1 MENTIQIP
9 SANSI
14 VKVTVSFRNINY
26 YTSEIQPLCESVIE
40 GVVVNNPKWADANS
54 VTIETG
60 NKDFPV
66 SIISIKN
73 ITKVDIIKG
82 STSDS
87 TKYFNI
93 QGSKGSTYVV
103 SVRENQYSCTW
114 TGFKYH
120 GKCKHGEE
128 VMSPKINRLQMLTF
142 LTEGDIIDVSTKE
155 TTMKQVYSSS
165 HDNAYLQRKLDHYN
179 AWLLNPKRKVEDG
192 PYQGFPEEVDRAA
205 KLAKGRAIMEA
216 ERAAK
221 PAKVVKTPQV
231 PALKGM
237 TPLGVKAAKRP
248 RAGGPTKQ
256 ERAVEIYRDFMG
268 QSKDNVVAKIRE
280 QLDMSLAGATTY
292 YYNAK
297 KLYKG
302 LL

>member
-26 YTSEIQPLCESVIE
+26 YTSETKPFDQSIIE

-103 SVRENQYSCTW
+103 SVRENQYSCTC

-128 VMSPKINRLQMLTF
+128 VMSPKINKLQMLTF
-142 LTEGDIIDVSTKE
+142 LDKGDIIDISTKE
-155 TTMKQVYSSS
+155 LTMKQTYSVSY
-165 HDNAYLQRKLDHYN
+165 DNDFMQRKLDHYN

-221 PAKVVKTPQV
+221 PAKPAKVVKTKV
-231 PALKGM
+231 
-237 TPLGVKAAKRP
+237 AAKRP
-248 RAGGPTKQ
+248 RADGPTKQ
-256 ERAVEIYRDFMG
+256 ERAIEIYRDFAG
-268 QSKDNVVAKIRE
+268 QSKDNVIAKIRE

-297 KLYKG
+297 KLAG
-302 LL
+302 H

>member
-1 MENTIQIP
+1 MENTIRIP

-14 VKVTVSFRNINY
+14 VKVTVSHRNTNY
-26 YTSEIQPLCESVIE
+26 FTSVSDPFEESIIE

-54 VTIETG
+54 ITIETG

-66 SIISIKN
+66 SMIAIKN
-73 ITKVDIIKG
+73 IKKVDIING

-87 TKYFNI
+87 TKYFNV

-103 SVRENQYSCTW
+103 SVREGQYSCTC

-128 VMSPKINRLQMLTF
+128 VISTKINRLELLTF
-142 LTEGDIIDVSTKE
+142 LDKADIIDISTKE
-155 TTMKQVYSSS
+155 TAMKQYYSVS
-165 HDNAYLQRKLDHYN
+165 HSNDFLQRKLDHYN

-192 PYQGFPEEVDRAA
+192 PYTGFPEE
-205 KLAKGRAIMEA
+205 KELETKMAKGRAIMAA
-216 ERAAK
+216 ERE
-221 PAKVVKTPQV
+221 AKVAKVTKV
-231 PALKGM
+231 AKSK
-237 TPLGVKAAKRP
+237 VVAKRST
-248 RAGGPTKQ
+248 AGGPTKQ
-256 ERAVEIYRDFMG
+256 QRALDIYRANMKL
-268 QSKDNVVAKIRE
+268 SKDNLVTLIRE

-297 KLYKG
+297 KLAG
-302 LL
+302 H

>member
-26 YTSEIQPLCESVIE
+26 YTSETKPFDQSIIE

-103 SVRENQYSCTW
+103 SVRENQYSCTC

-128 VMSPKINRLQMLTF
+128 VMSPKINKLQLLTF
-142 LTEGDIIDVSTKE
+142 LDKGDIIDISTKE
-155 TTMKQVYSSS
+155 TTMKQVYTNSY
-165 HDNAYLQRKLDHYN
+165 DNNYLQRKLDHYN
-179 AWLLNPKRKVEDG
+179 AWLLDPKRKVEDG
-192 PYQGFPEEVDRAA
+192 PYKGFPEEVERAA

-221 PAKVVKTPQV
+221 PAKVVKTKV
-231 PALKGM
+231 
-237 TPLGVKAAKRP
+237 AAKRP
-248 RAGGPTKQ
+248 RADGPTKQ
-256 ERAVEIYRDFMG
+256 ERALEIYRANIKL
-268 QSKDNVVAKIRE
+268 SKDNVIAIIRE
-280 QLDMSLAGATTY
+280 KLDMSPAGATTY

-297 KLYKG
+297 KLAG
-302 LL
+302 H

>member
-14 VKVTVSFRNINY
+14 VKVTASFRNINY
-26 YTSEIQPLCESVIE
+26 YTSESKPFDESIIE
-40 GVVVNNPKWADANS
+40 GVVVNNPKWVDANS
-54 VTIETG
+54 ITIETG

-73 ITKVDIIKG
+73 IKKVDIIKG

-87 TKYFNI
+87 TKYFNV

-103 SVRENQYSCTW
+103 SVRENQYSCTC

-128 VMSPKINRLQMLTF
+128 VMSPKINKLQLLTF
-142 LTEGDIIDVSTKE
+142 LDKADIIDISTKE
-155 TTMKQVYSSS
+155 INMKQTYSVSY
-165 HDNAYLQRKLDHYN
+165 DNDFMQRKLDHYN

-192 PYQGFPEEVDRAA
+192 PYQGFPEEVERAA

-221 PAKVVKTPQV
+221 PVKPAKVVKTKV
-231 PALKGM
+231 
-237 TPLGVKAAKRP
+237 AAKRT
-248 RAGGPTKQ
+248 RADGPTKQ
-256 ERAVEIYRDFMG
+256 ERALEIYRDFAG
-268 QSKDNVVAKIRE
+268 QSKDNVIAKIRE

-297 KLYKG
+297 KLAG
-302 LL
+302 H

>member
-14 VKVTVSFRNINY
+14 VKVTASFRNINY
-26 YTSEIQPLCESVIE
+26 YTSESKPFDESIIE
-40 GVVVNNPKWADANS
+40 GVVVNNPKWVDANS
-54 VTIETG
+54 ITIETG

-73 ITKVDIIKG
+73 IKKVDIIKG

-103 SVRENQYSCTW
+103 SVRENQYSCTC

-128 VMSPKINRLQMLTF
+128 VMSPKINKLQLLTF
-142 LTEGDIIDVSTKE
+142 LDKGDIIDISTKE
-155 TTMKQVYSSS
+155 LNMKQTYTVSY
-165 HDNAYLQRKLDHYN
+165 DNDFMQRKLDHYN

-221 PAKVVKTPQV
+221 PAKPAKVVKTKV
-231 PALKGM
+231 
-237 TPLGVKAAKRP
+237 AAKRP
-248 RAGGPTKQ
+248 RTGGPTKQ
-256 ERAVEIYRDFMG
+256 ERALEIYRDFAG
-268 QSKDNVVAKIRE
+268 QSKDNVIAIIRE
-280 QLDMSLAGATTY
+280 KLDMSPAGATTY

-297 KLYKG
+297 KLAG
-302 LL
+302 H

>member
-14 VKVTVSFRNINY
+14 VKVTASFRNINY
-26 YTSEIQPLCESVIE
+26 YTSESKPFDESIIE
-40 GVVVNNPKWADANS
+40 GVVVNNPKWVDANS
-54 VTIETG
+54 ITIETG

-73 ITKVDIIKG
+73 IKKVDIIKG

-103 SVRENQYSCTW
+103 SVRENQYSCTC

-128 VMSPKINRLQMLTF
+128 VMSPKINKLQLLTF
-142 LTEGDIIDVSTKE
+142 LDKGDIIDISTKE
-155 TTMKQVYSSS
+155 TTMKQVYTNSY
-165 HDNAYLQRKLDHYN
+165 DNNYLQRKLDHYN
-179 AWLLNPKRKVEDG
+179 AWLLDPKRKVEDG
-192 PYQGFPEEVDRAA
+192 PYKGFPEEVERAA
-205 KLAKGRAIMEA
+205 KP
-216 ERAAK
+216 AK
-221 PAKVVKTPQV
+221 PAKVVKTKV
-231 PALKGM
+231 
-237 TPLGVKAAKRP
+237 AAKRP
-248 RAGGPTKQ
+248 RTGGPTKQ
-256 ERAVEIYRDFMG
+256 ERALEIYRDFAG
-268 QSKDNVVAKIRE
+268 QSKDNVIAKIRE
-280 QLDMSLAGATTY
+280 QLDMSPAGATTY

-297 KLYKG
+297 KLAG
-302 LL
+302 H

>member
-9 SANSI
+9 SANSV
-14 VKVTVSFRNINY
+14 VKVIVSKRNINY
-26 YTSEIQPLCESVIE
+26 YTSETKPFEEYIIE

-54 VTIETG
+54 ITIETG

-66 SIISIKN
+66 SMISIKN
-73 ITKVDIIKG
+73 IKNVEIIKG

-103 SVRENQYSCTW
+103 SVRENQYSCTC

-128 VMSPKINRLQMLTF
+128 VMSPKINKLQLLTF
-142 LTEGDIIDVSTKE
+142 LDKADIIDISTKE
-155 TTMKQVYSSS
+155 TTMKQVYTNSY
-165 HDNAYLQRKLDHYN
+165 DNNYLQRKLDHYN
-179 AWLLNPKRKVEDG
+179 AWLLDPKRKVEDG
-192 PYQGFPEEVDRAA
+192 PYQGFPEEVERAA

-237 TPLGVKAAKRP
+237 TPLGVKAAKRS
-248 RAGGPTKQ
+248 RAAGPTKQ
-256 ERAVEIYRDFMG
+256 ERAIEIYRDFMG
-268 QSKDNVVAKIRE
+268 QSKDNVIAKIRE

-297 KLYKG
+297 KLAG
-302 LL
+302 H

>member
-26 YTSEIQPLCESVIE
+26 YTSETKPFDQSIIE

-103 SVRENQYSCTW
+103 SVRENQYSCTC

-128 VMSPKINRLQMLTF
+128 VMSPKINKLQLLTF
-142 LTEGDIIDVSTKE
+142 LDKGDIIDISTKE
-155 TTMKQVYSSS
+155 LNMKQTYSVSY
-165 HDNAYLQRKLDHYN
+165 DNDFMQRKLDHYN
-179 AWLLNPKRKVEDG
+179 AWLLDPKRKVEDG
-192 PYQGFPEEVDRAA
+192 PYKGFPEEVERAA

-221 PAKVVKTPQV
+221 PAKVVKTKV
-231 PALKGM
+231 
-237 TPLGVKAAKRP
+237 AAKRP
-248 RAGGPTKQ
+248 RADGPTKQ
-256 ERAVEIYRDFMG
+256 ERALEIYRANIKL
-268 QSKDNVVAKIRE
+268 SKDNLIAIIRE
-280 QLDMSLAGATTY
+280 KLDMSPAGATTY

-297 KLYKG
+297 KLAG
-302 LL
+302 H

>member
-14 VKVTVSFRNINY
+14 VKVIVSKRNINY
-26 YTSEIQPLCESVIE
+26 YTSETKPFEEYIIE

-54 VTIETG
+54 ITIETG

-66 SIISIKN
+66 SMISIKN
-73 ITKVDIIKG
+73 IKNVEIIKG

-103 SVRENQYSCTW
+103 SVRENQYSCTC

-120 GKCKHGEE
+120 GKCKNGEE
-128 VMSPKINRLQMLTF
+128 VMSPKINKLQLLTF
-142 LTEGDIIDVSTKE
+142 LDKADIIDISTKE
-155 TTMKQVYSSS
+155 ITMKQSYSVSY
-165 HDNAYLQRKLDHYN
+165 DNDFMQRKLDHYN

-221 PAKVVKTPQV
+221 PAKVVKTKV
-231 PALKGM
+231 
-237 TPLGVKAAKRP
+237 AAKRP

-256 ERAVEIYRDFMG
+256 DRALEIYRANIKL
-268 QSKDNVVAKIRE
+268 SKDNVISIIRE
-280 QLDMSLAGATTY
+280 QLDMSPAGATTY

-297 KLYKG
+297 KLA
-302 LL
+302 